1 MNSPDQF
8 HWLKSVL
15 RIALTLLAAAIALS
29 VAVRLIRAALPE
41 LVTISVI
48 SAVGYVAWVLHAR
61 RNRW

>member
-15 RIALTLLAAAIALS
+15 RIALMLLAAAIALS
-29 VAVRLIRAALPE
+29 VAIRLIRAALPE

-48 SAVGYVAWVLHAR
+48 GAVGYVAWVLHAR